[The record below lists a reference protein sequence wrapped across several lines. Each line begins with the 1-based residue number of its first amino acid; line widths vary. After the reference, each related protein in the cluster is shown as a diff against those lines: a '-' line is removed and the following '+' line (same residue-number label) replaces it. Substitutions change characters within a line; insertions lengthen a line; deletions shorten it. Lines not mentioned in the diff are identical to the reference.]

1 MKLHEYQSK
10 SYFSREEIPIPKSGL
25 ATTPSEAK
33 QIASE
38 IGYPVVLKAQVLVGG
53 RGKAGGIRLVKNE
66 EEAELIST
74 QILNSRIK
82 GISVKKILV
91 EKAVSIQQ
99 EFYLGITYDR
109 GIARPILILSG
120 AGGID
125 IEEVAQNIPELIAK
139 TSINPLLGL
148 QNFAIRSLASSLG
161 LDYSLWKPLQ
171 HISQALWSL
180 YNKLDATLVEIN
192 PLVAASDQHL
202 IALDAKIT
210 IDDNA
215 LYRQRELME
224 MADQTV
230 EFPEELE
237 AKKFGLNYIHLE
249 GSIGCMV
256 NGAGLAMA
264 TMDCVQQAGSEP
276 ANFLDIGGGATA
288 EKVSSALQITLSD
301 PKVKALLIN
310 IFGGITRCDEVANG
324 IISALPYNKNNLPI
338 VVRLEGTNAEQGR
351 AILQACPDL
360 IVAETLME
368 AATLSVKAIE
378 SITL

>member
-25 ATTPSEAK
+25 ANTPSEAK

-38 IGYPVVLKAQVLVGG
+38 IGYPVVLTAQVLVGG

-109 GIARPILILSG
+109 VIAKPILILSG

-125 IEEVAQNIPELIAK
+125 IEEVAQHTPDLIAK

-148 QNFAIRSLASSLG
+148 QNYAIRSLASSLG
-161 LDYSLWKPLQ
+161 LNYSLWKPLQ
-171 HISQALWSL
+171 QISQALWSL

-192 PLVAASDQHL
+192 PLVVASDQHL
-202 IALDAKIT
+202 VALDAKIT

-224 MADQTV
+224 MADQAV

-237 AKKFGLNYIHLE
+237 AKKFGLNYIHLD

-288 EKVSSALQITLSD
+288 EKVSSALQIILSD

-324 IISALPYNKNNLPI
+324 IISALPYNKNNLLI

-351 AILQACPDL
+351 AILQASPDL